1 MMLRIDNA
9 LKNYLKLENPGY
21 AILVRGQW
29 GCGKTYYWQHNLAP
43 LCKEN
48 NKGVIYISL
57 NGLKN
62 SNEAS
67 KKLFIS
73 LMRVNSNLEDDSKFL
88 KGIKILV
95 NGIDKLI
102 NIVAKLATKSKP
114 LFMALSS
121 SIKFEMQA
129 WDFLDIYGELS
140 EYLICIDD
148 LERYRNGSG
157 LNEILGWIN
166 DLLEHKKAKVL
177 ILANEDRL
185 KNFSK
190 FKEKIV
196 GKTLELNL
204 DKQIVISSMLN
215 DAYEY
220 SASKG
225 GAFLKENISLIIDT
239 MEQSGKTNFRVLRT
253 IFDDFCQIYE
263 LYPKEYIH
271 SSNRKNILRIIL
283 RCFLSFGIELRI
295 EGMTIE
301 QQKELLRVIEAK
313 DIPFA
318 GFLVGES
325 QMEKS
330 NDVEKLKEESYV
342 KYFFR
347 KYGVNSFNVRDFLY
361 FPSIISFLHSGLL
374 DEEKFY
380 LELSQYEK
388 EYQPFSPQDII
399 LKIGAWDL
407 EDDYF
412 DEMQTYL
419 LNQIEN
425 GEVQLR
431 YYKVLF
437 LRYCSYSRLGM
448 IANDIENLKFKF
460 FNGLKL
466 IENSSDCDFSIE
478 NPQDYFANDSIKG
491 DQEIL
496 LAYEDIGKKVQTVSE
511 KLKLRDIKL
520 LNIEFIKLLQE
531 NFDEAIRFLERQTL
545 TDFLQPIMA
554 IYVYN
559 ALKIASNKQRNLFG
573 NMLPYYQSDKLFLII
588 LSKLI
593 ENDLKHRKQ
602 FCPSSSIFRRMLN
615 TINGIV
621 KGNEG

>member
-1 MMLRIDNA
+1 M
-9 LKNYLKLENPGY
+9 
-21 AILVRGQW
+21 
-29 GCGKTYYWQHNLAP
+29 
-43 LCKEN
+43 
-48 NKGVIYISL
+48 
-57 NGLKN
+57 
-62 SNEAS
+62 
-67 KKLFIS
+67 
-73 LMRVNSNLEDDSKFL
+73 
-88 KGIKILV
+88 
-95 NGIDKLI
+95 
-102 NIVAKLATKSKP
+102 
-114 LFMALSS
+114 
-121 SIKFEMQA
+121 
-129 WDFLDIYGELS
+129 
-140 EYLICIDD
+140 
-148 LERYRNGSG
+148 
-157 LNEILGWIN
+157 
-166 DLLEHKKAKVL
+166 
-177 ILANEDRL
+177 
-185 KNFSK
+185 
-190 FKEKIV
+190 
-196 GKTLELNL
+196 
-204 DKQIVISSMLN
+204 
-215 DAYEY
+215 
-220 SASKG
+220 
-225 GAFLKENISLIIDT
+225 
-239 MEQSGKTNFRVLRT
+239 
-253 IFDDFCQIYE
+253 
-263 LYPKEYIH
+263 
-271 SSNRKNILRIIL
+271 
-283 RCFLSFGIELRI
+283 
-295 EGMTIE
+295 
-301 QQKELLRVIEAK
+301 
-313 DIPFA
+313 
-318 GFLVGES
+318 
-325 QMEKS
+325 
-330 NDVEKLKEESYV
+330 
-342 KYFFR
+342 
-347 KYGVNSFNVRDFLY
+347 
-361 FPSIISFLHSGLL
+361 
-374 DEEKFY
+374 
-380 LELSQYEK
+380 
-388 EYQPFSPQDII
+388 
-399 LKIGAWDL
+399 KIGAWDL

-545 TDFLQPIMA
+545 TNFLQPIMA